1 MSGMTCTVVVAAAL
15 VFGGQQ
21 RSPIAA
27 VPVEPPDFTGVWVL
41 DVEHSDFGM
50 SPRADS
56 SVTTISRADERLIL
70 SRTTSA
76 GMGQHGQ
83 IELDMPIDGDI
94 HDGAGLGGT
103 PVPASA
109 RWEGDALVLTVFGQS
124 NVGEIEIVDVMT
136 LEDDVLRVERTV
148 VVPGMAGLTQSLVL
162 RRRP

>member
-1 MSGMTCTVVVAAAL
+1 MNGVTCSVVFAAAL
-15 VFGGQQ
+15 VLGGQH
-21 RSPIAA
+21 RSLTVA
-27 VPVEPPDFTGVWVL
+27 VPVEPPDFTGEWVL
-41 DVEHSDFGM
+41 DVERSDFGM

-70 SRTTSA
+70 SRITSA

-83 IELDMPIDGDI
+83 IELDMPIDGEI
-94 HDGAGLGGT
+94 HEGTGLGGT

-124 NVGEIEIVDVMT
+124 NVGDIEIVDVMT

-162 RRRP
+162 RRRS